1 MFKNKPPVFDTSGKP
16 EISLT
21 MLRIKEWEDHG
32 YRLGSSY
39 YEVGKIEGGHEAT
52 ISGIANDYWRSD
64 NQIMGT
70 KLRFHIK
77 LSSDLSR
84 LHMDQGVIGGGQFYD
99 EYVDVDLNL
108 EPDQLRD
115 IVYELRVSQA
125 RQVHVGGYA
134 ISDKIF
140 RVTKFG
146 LSEPREEQS

>member
-1 MFKNKPPVFDTSGKP
+1 MFKNKPPIFNTSGKP

-21 MLRIKEWEDHG
+21 MLRIKEWQDQG
-32 YRLGSSY
+32 YSLGASY
-39 YEVGKIEGGHEAT
+39 YESGQIEGGHEAT
-52 ISGIANDYWRSD
+52 ISGIADDYWRGG
-64 NQIMGT
+64 NEVVGT

-84 LHMDQGVIGGGQFYD
+84 LQMDQGIIGGGQFYD

-108 EPDQLRD
+108 ESSQLRD

-146 LSEPREEQS
+146 LSEPRDGQS